1 MADVVTPPEN
11 TMRERRD
18 LRRGTVWFLVR
29 ANRLLVAGVFLA
41 VLLAMFV
48 GATALGPTSASW
60 TDTSR
65 PASLFGSLVI
75 VVVTAVALVLTIAQL
90 VISEEV
96 GSLAEQT
103 RRMDSQVGF
112 RTDVETVVGADVA
125 SPDPAVFLDQLVTAA
140 GSRADDLLDAVDADG
155 ATASYARAVRDHS
168 DAVSDALEDAQFG
181 TFDVLLTLLNYNY
194 SWKIHAAR
202 QLLARSEDH
211 PVAARE
217 ALEDLVTLFR
227 YVGTAREYVKTL
239 YIQWE
244 VANLARLMLY
254 TAVPALA
261 VAAYGVLGFDPGLI
275 EGATVGIG
283 NDVLAVAAAVGVT
296 LVPICLLLAYVL
308 RVVTVAKWTLAIG
321 PFILRETKLSEP
333 VE

>member
-1 MADVVTPPEN
+1 MADDVTPPEN
-11 TMRERRD
+11 TMQERRD
-18 LRRGTVWFLVR
+18 LRSGTVWFLVR
-29 ANRLLVAGVFLA
+29 ANRILVAGIFLS
-41 VLLAMFV
+41 VLLALFV
-48 GATALGPTSASW
+48 GVMAFGPTSATW
-60 TDTSR
+60 VDTSR
-65 PASLFGSLVI
+65 SASLFGSLVI

-96 GSLAEQT
+96 GPLAEQT

-112 RTDVETVVGADVA
+112 RTDVEKVVGADVA
-125 SPDPAVFLDQLVTAA
+125 SPEPALFLDHLVTAA
-140 GSRADDLLDAVDADG
+140 GTRADDLLAAVDVEG
-155 ATASYARAVRDHS
+155 ATAAYARAVRDHS
-168 DAVSDALEDAQFG
+168 DAVSDCLEDGQFG
-181 TFDVLLTLLNYNY
+181 TFEVLLTLLNYNY

-202 QLLARSEDH
+202 QLQARSEDH
-211 PVAARE
+211 PAEARE

-239 YIQWE
+239 YFQWE

-275 EGATVGIG
+275 GGATVGVG
-283 NDVLAVAAAVGVT
+283 NDVLAVAGAVGIT
-296 LVPICLLLAYVL
+296 LVPICLLLSYVL

-321 PFILRETKLSEP
+321 PFILRETKLSDP